1 MKSVLERL
9 CALEEFIKGTRK
21 KFEECSRKA
30 GRPRTMSKNSN
41 GARKEFEE
49 FPGRKIRR
57 VKNDCILDSYA
68 TINYLHPTDLVMS
81 NWMDILLQ

>member
-30 GRPRTMSKNSN
+30 GRLVRCQKTPT
-41 GARKEFEE
+41 GKE
-49 FPGRKIRR
+49 RIRR
-57 VKNDCILDSYA
+57 VPWGEKLGE
-68 TINYLHPTDLVMS
+68 
-81 NWMDILLQ
+81 